1 LDLALVAG
9 DNSHMIERRSASP
22 DRRREARA
30 PLIAAVKEGVGSEV
44 QLALAQDVAPTGI
57 RLKCVPGA
65 APRTTVSMSFELPD
79 GGDLVR
85 VRGAVVFERA
95 EGSYQMTGVRFEDLS
110 PLDHARIVRYIGRA
124 S

>member
-9 DNSHMIERRSASP
+9 DNSHMIERRGVSP

-30 PLIAAVKEGVGSEV
+30 PLVAAVKQDVGSEV
-44 QLALAQDVAPTGI
+44 QLALAQDVATTGM
-57 RLKCVPGA
+57 RLKCVPGE

-79 GGDLVR
+79 GGELVR

-95 EGSYQMTGVRFEDLS
+95 DGSYQMAGVRFEDLS
-110 PLDHARIVRYIGRA
+110 PLDHARIVRYIRGA